1 LSQPV
6 APVPDPWLPVDAV
19 GSPERD
25 VLTWL
30 RAERDRPFSGWDFSY
45 LRGRMEEDPTPW
57 NYREIVGEFLPA
69 VGALLDMETGGGE
82 FLASLQPL
90 PRATCATESWPPNL
104 PVARARLEP
113 LGVRV
118 VEAQD
123 GVRLPFDTAAFDLA
137 INRHGSFDPTEVMRV
152 LRPGGRFVTQQV
164 GSENLA
170 DLNLLLGAPPPC
182 DCAPDWNLS
191 FARRQLEDAGFRALL
206 AEEAFPPTRFRDA
219 GALVYYLKAVPW
231 QVPDFDVDRYAGP
244 LLFLHRR
251 IETTGPLLVR
261 GHRFLLVAERSVD
274 G

>member
-1 LSQPV
+1 MSQSG
-6 APVPDPWLPVDAV
+6 APVPELGLPVDEV

-45 LRGRMEEDPTPW
+45 LRGRMEDDPTPW
-57 NYREIVGEFLPA
+57 NYREVVGGFLPA
-69 VGALLDMETGGGE
+69 VGALLDTETGGGE
-82 FLASLQPL
+82 FLASLLPL
-90 PRATCATESWPPNL
+90 PRATCATEGWPPNL
-104 PVARARLEP
+104 AVARERLEP

-118 VEAQD
+118 VAVED
-123 GVRLPFDTAAFDLA
+123 GVGLPFDTAAFDLA
-137 INRHGSFDPTEVMRV
+137 INRHGSYDPTEVMRV
-152 LRPGGRFVTQQV
+152 LRPGGRFATQQV

-170 DLNLLLGAPPPC
+170 DLNLLLGAPPPS
-182 DCAPDWNLS
+182 DCAPDWNLR
-191 FARRQLEDAGFRALL
+191 FARRQLEDAGFRVLL

-244 LLFLHRR
+244 LLALYRR
-251 IETTGPLLVR
+251 IENKGPLLVR
-261 GHRFLLVAERSVD
+261 GHRFLLVAERSVN